1 MREEERKKKKSE
13 APVTKKREP
22 FSKASQIL
30 KDVAGERAVKTGP
43 GLKLLCTEHAAKGAN
58 KREAS
63 RMERDRDVVRWR
75 DSRRHGRGEVTARRT
90 TCREERKVPTR
101 KRKEKRKKK
110 ATKRRKKKTGDE
122 LSRDR
127 AKDVMEMV

>member
-1 MREEERKKKKSE
+1 MKRRGKKKSE

-43 GLKLLCTEHAAKGAN
+43 GLELLCTERAAEGAD
-58 KREAS
+58 KRETS
-63 RMERDRDVVRWR
+63 RMERDGDVVRWR

-90 TCREERKVPTR
+90 TCQEERKVSTR

-110 ATKRRKKKTGDE
+110 KTRDE

-127 AKDVMEMV
+127 AKHVMEMVQKGKGQG